1 MVFPCLVRVRM
12 REGGPLEDP
21 LAWGASRWREIA
33 GFHAA
38 AWLLAVPV
46 WTQTLPLPPLI
57 ERDVH
62 LFDRGKHTRPAI
74 PSLRVTN
81 DGRVGVDMTSGGQV
95 EFTLLKP
102 EALEAPFDRSGAGYG
117 IIGGDAVAP
126 FNVDRKLFH
135 NAVKGSGQHTICDA
149 TSKKRVLEYVS
160 DQFDEDGRP
169 VPYGTANPYRCPG
182 DPAADCYDLTM
193 IATQMAGQ
201 RNVHDSRLWGT
212 RFTVKVSSPKTR
224 WARIESVEVGTPV
237 EGPSHDIISW
247 LNPQVSADGRLLIGR
262 AYLRNVFYAVAG
274 EDEQP
279 CDVTTWTDRHEITH
293 AHHDPD
299 MYVGGAV
306 GDPSKVRYGIARY
319 PMRDGVGNL
328 IREHG
333 LARFSYPWIDKAGDN
348 MFFTSVDAT
357 LFYKED
363 AEAFALGHG
372 GWKWRYPWS
381 CFRHCDPYYENYV
394 FYEDLEPR
402 RGVGVFGSW
411 TRGKTLLVDNL
422 NNHLDYG
429 LGGGDDQHLLL
440 TLYRGGP
447 GEARV
452 RAGSSSGAKA
462 PPPVHSGRPLAT
474 AGSVLYTIDSVEN
487 LFNNVPAMVPS
498 TVRDV
503 VWYVNQPKV
512 TDKVVFDEW
521 VNPDTVIH
529 AEWIAAL
536 VRSDQS
542 VPRADRPHNHSHY
555 RDGFVTISRDG
566 SYVGTGF
573 REEIWFQNGA
583 TGGRDWQVPAYGLAM
598 HGGVGGQGIRVEPV
612 AQGGIHGRGLWL
624 FGHNN
629 VTFEMPAQNAGRDV
643 DDFDWYVGLFIDAAL
658 PEADVRRRLLTFPDG
673 SSIRLRGPVVE
684 LSPAGTGTPVATF
697 ALPGGSARQWRHLGF
712 RIREGGAEVEFLL
725 DGFKL
730 GSWSAGTDATRLFR
744 MVEGEF
750 ILGRPLASQYPLQAA
765 NPGYEGWTDSLLV
778 VAQETVPELACNYA
792 NGTLVGL
799 ASGAPAA
806 LTAQA
811 ARYPASSHAEIS
823 ALLEAHG
830 KTSHGKYACLHDY
843 TSDLDPDTRYL
854 PGGVVSVRE
863 DLNYPEGP
871 MTSETAYL
879 PDSTQNAFCLSCHY
893 DGEGADA
900 PAENNPLDIASL
912 ARGTVFWPYD
922 ERRRAAVGPR
932 LIHGNIPASY
942 FGSGEPYTDMSATS
956 FGSTTDQ
963 WVFKS
968 DLVPVDP
975 AGDDDRDGTRN
986 YDDAFPADASRSV
999 DMDGDRVDDRDDG
1012 DMDGDGV
1019 ANHEDAFPADPGEW
1033 VDTDGDGVGDNA
1045 DVDADNDGI
1054 MDPIHATFDQPN
1066 LRLTVRRPLDAE
1078 WELIDP
1084 EQAGDGDHYGG
1095 GYIIK
1100 RLWRN
1105 GDPESGIRHPMLQ
1118 GGFRAEVEFS
1128 HAASGLVDTKTE
1140 WRFVDAGSALHIQ
1153 LRAGFDGIEW
1163 HPGYVTGTGRVILT
1177 VANRPPGSTHF
1188 RAFGRRALIDT
1199 GDNARNLEG
1208 ELGSRVTS
1216 LARKRW
1222 IVEVEWAPSAEGGPG
1237 SGRWTVY
1244 TRIGDE
1250 DRALLGTTDVVTD
1263 PGTDGRRTMEFAVGG
1278 KGTSY
1283 IWIDRLTLEPT
1294 EKAPQ
1299 DDSNLAPDGEAC
1311 FYDEADW
1318 SAEPYRDC
1326 VAVSSGDFAADR
1338 DDSVSAVSVGAGV
1351 HALLYEDAGHAGASV
1366 CVDPDT
1372 DTNELGLLD
1381 NAASSFQVVA
1391 GDCPVADGPRN
1402 PAADGE
1408 ACFYDRS
1415 DWSGVSFR
1423 ACIGESRSN
1432 FNFAHDNR
1440 VSAVSVGAGVHVRL
1454 FAGTGRSGESMC
1466 IEPDTDLNALGA
1478 LDDAASSFVVGLGV
1492 CPLVPAP
1499 DRPDNPAADGEACF
1513 YDRADW
1519 SESVYRDCVAVSSAD
1534 FAPERN
1540 DRASAVSV
1548 GAGVHL
1554 VLYANAGQS
1563 GAWAC
1568 IGPDTDMNG
1577 LGHMNNVASSY
1588 QVAAG
1593 DCTASSGPR
1602 SLGTADGQACFF
1614 DRTDWNGLSFWFC
1627 RSPTQRFNLN
1637 MEHRN
1642 RVSAVSVGGGV
1653 HVVLYTEQRLRGA
1666 SMCIGSNTDMNALGV
1681 MDNAAMSYKL
1691 APGDCPAADDP
1702 YGVLENPAED
1712 GQACFYD
1719 RADWSEE
1726 SFRACIGVSRHDF
1739 NGTHDDRVSAVSVG
1753 AGVHVLLY
1761 ADRGQSGV
1769 SMCIGPN
1776 TDLDDLGVLNDA
1788 ASSFEVVAGD
1798 CPVAPPAGA
1807 GPANPAEDGRAC
1819 FYDRAD
1825 WSEESFRACIG
1836 VSRHDFNGTHANR
1849 VSAVSVGAGVHVV
1862 LYAQSR
1868 QTGPSKCIGPDTND
1882 NELGLL
1888 DDATSSFEVKEG
1900 PCP

>member
-1 MVFPCLVRVRM
+1 MENHIGRFVF
-12 REGGPLEDP
+12 
-21 LAWGASRWREIA
+21 
-33 GFHAA
+33 
-38 AWLLAVPV
+38 LAVFAAVPA
-46 WTQTLPLPPLI
+46 WPQTLPLPPLL

-81 DGRVGVDMTSGGQV
+81 DGRVGVDFTSEGQV

-102 EALEAPFDRSGAGYG
+102 EALEAPFDRSGPGYG
-117 IIGGDAVAP
+117 IIGGDGVAP

-182 DPAADCYDLTM
+182 DPKADCYDLTM
-193 IATQMAGQ
+193 IATQMPGE
-201 RNVHDSRLWGT
+201 RNVHETRLWGT
-212 RFTVKVSSPKTR
+212 PFTVKVSSPKTR
-224 WARIESVEVGTPV
+224 WARIESVEAGTPV
-237 EGPSHDIISW
+237 AGAFHNIIAW

-262 AYLRNVFYAVAG
+262 AYLRNVLYSVAE
-274 EDEQP
+274 EDEPP
-279 CDVTTWTDRHEITH
+279 CDVTTWTDLHEITH

-306 GDPSKVRYGIARY
+306 GDPSAARYGIARY

-328 IREHG
+328 IRDRG
-333 LARFSYPWIDKAGDN
+333 AARFSYPWIDKAGDN

-357 LFYKED
+357 LFYKHEPRGQGD
-363 AEAFALGHG
+363 
-372 GWKWRYPWS
+372 WKWRYPWS
-381 CFRHCDPYYENYV
+381 CFRHCDPYYENFP

-440 TLYRGGP
+440 TLYRGDGR
-447 GEARV
+447 EAQV
-452 RAGSSSGAKA
+452 RTGSSSGAKA
-462 PPPVHSGRPLAT
+462 PPPVHSGRPLAGGGP
-474 AGSVLYTIDSVEN
+474 ALYVIDSVEN

-529 AEWIAAL
+529 AEWIGAL
-536 VRSDQS
+536 VRSDHS
-542 VPRADRPHNHSHY
+542 VPKADRPHQHAHY
-555 RDGFVTISRDG
+555 RDGFVTVTKDG
-566 SYVGTGF
+566 SLLGTGLGG
-573 REEIWFQNGA
+573 EDIWFQNGA

-598 HGGVGGQGIRVEPV
+598 DGGVGGQGVRVEPV
-612 AQGGIHGRGLWL
+612 ARGGIHGRGLWL

-629 VTFEMPAQNAGRDV
+629 VTFEMPAQKAGRDV

-658 PEADVRRRLLTFPDG
+658 PGPDVRRRLLTFPDR

-684 LSPAGTGTPVATF
+684 LAPAGSGMPVATF

-725 DGFKL
+725 NGFKL

-750 ILGRPLASQYPLQAA
+750 ILGRPLASQYPRQAA

-799 ASGAPAA
+799 ASGGPAA
-806 LTAQA
+806 LMAQA
-811 ARYPASSHAEIS
+811 SQYPASSHTEIS

-830 KTSHGKYACLHDY
+830 KTSYGKYACLHDY
-843 TSDLDPDTRYL
+843 TSDLDPDIRHL

-900 PAENNPLDIASL
+900 PSENNPLDIASL
-912 ARGTVFWPYD
+912 ARGTVFSPYD

-986 YDDAFPADASRSV
+986 FDDAFPADGNRSS
-999 DMDGDRVDDRDDG
+999 DMDGDRVDDWADG

-1019 ANHEDAFPADPGEW
+1019 ANGQDAFPADPGEW

-1045 DVDADNDGI
+1045 DVDADDDGI
-1054 MDPIHATFDQPN
+1054 MDPIHATFDQPDP
-1066 LRLTVRRPLDAE
+1066 RFAARRPLDAE

-1105 GDPESGIRHPMLQ
+1105 GDPESGIRHPLLQ
-1118 GGFRAEVEFS
+1118 GGFRAEVEFTQ
-1128 HAASGLVDTKTE
+1128 AGSGLVDTTTE
-1140 WRFVDAGSALHIQ
+1140 WRFVDAGSAMHIQ
-1153 LRAGFDGIEW
+1153 LRAGFDGIERRPD
-1163 HPGYVTGTGRVILT
+1163 HATGIARVILT
-1177 VANRPPGSTHF
+1177 AAVRQPGSTEF
-1188 RAFGRRALIDT
+1188 QSFGRRALLET
-1199 GDNARNLEG
+1199 SDNASSFEG
-1208 ELGSRVTS
+1208 ALSSKVAS
-1216 LARKRW
+1216 LTRKRW
-1222 IVEVEWAPSAEGGPG
+1222 VVEVEWAPSSEGGPG
-1237 SGRWTVY
+1237 SGRWTVHA
-1244 TRIGDE
+1244 RVGDE
-1250 DRALLGTTDVVTD
+1250 DRELLGTTDVVTD

-1283 IWIDRLTLEPT
+1283 VWIDRLTLEPT
-1294 EKAPQ
+1294 EKVPQ
-1299 DDSNLAPDGEAC
+1299 DGSNPDSNPDSNQDSNQDSNLAA
-1311 FYDEADW
+1311 
-1318 SAEPYRDC
+1318 
-1326 VAVSSGDFAADR
+1326 
-1338 DDSVSAVSVGAGV
+1338 
-1351 HALLYEDAGHAGASV
+1351 
-1366 CVDPDT
+1366 
-1372 DTNELGLLD
+1372 
-1381 NAASSFQVVA
+1381 
-1391 GDCPVADGPRN
+1391 
-1402 PAADGE
+1402 
-1408 ACFYDRS
+1408 
-1415 DWSGVSFR
+1415 
-1423 ACIGESRSN
+1423 
-1432 FNFAHDNR
+1432 
-1440 VSAVSVGAGVHVRL
+1440 
-1454 FAGTGRSGESMC
+1454 
-1466 IEPDTDLNALGA
+1466 
-1478 LDDAASSFVVGLGV
+1478 
-1492 CPLVPAP
+1492 
-1499 DRPDNPAADGEACF
+1499 
-1513 YDRADW
+1513 
-1519 SESVYRDCVAVSSAD
+1519 
-1534 FAPERN
+1534 
-1540 DRASAVSV
+1540 
-1548 GAGVHL
+1548 
-1554 VLYANAGQS
+1554 
-1563 GAWAC
+1563 
-1568 IGPDTDMNG
+1568 
-1577 LGHMNNVASSY
+1577 
-1588 QVAAG
+1588 
-1593 DCTASSGPR
+1593 
-1602 SLGTADGQACFF
+1602 
-1614 DRTDWNGLSFWFC
+1614 
-1627 RSPTQRFNLN
+1627 
-1637 MEHRN
+1637 
-1642 RVSAVSVGGGV
+1642 
-1653 HVVLYTEQRLRGA
+1653 
-1666 SMCIGSNTDMNALGV
+1666 
-1681 MDNAAMSYKL
+1681 
-1691 APGDCPAADDP
+1691 
-1702 YGVLENPAED
+1702 D

-1739 NGTHDDRVSAVSVG
+1739 NVTHDDRVSAVSVG

-1761 ADRGQSGV
+1761 ADAGQSGA
-1769 SMCIGPN
+1769 SMCIGPD
-1776 TDLDDLGVLNDA
+1776 TDLDDLGALDDA

-1798 CPVAPPAGA
+1798 CPVASPSAPA
-1807 GPANPAEDGRAC
+1807 GPANPASDGQAC

-1836 VSRHDFNGTHANR
+1836 VSRYDFNSTHANR
-1849 VSAVSVGAGVHVV
+1849 VSAVSVGAGIHAV
-1862 LYAQSR
+1862 LYANSGQS
-1868 QTGPSKCIGPDTND
+1868 GPSKCIGPDSD
-1882 NELGLL
+1882 EDELGAL
-1888 DDATSSFEVKEG
+1888 DNATSSFEVLEG

>member
-1 MVFPCLVRVRM
+1 MVFPCFVRVRV
-12 REGGPLEDP
+12 REGGPLEAS
-21 LAWGASRWREIA
+21 LARGASRWRGIA

-38 AWLLAVPV
+38 LWLLAVPAL
-46 WTQTLPLPPLI
+46 TQTLPLPPLL

-81 DGRVGVDMTSGGQV
+81 DGRVGVDFTSGGQV

-102 EALEAPFDRSGAGYG
+102 EALEAPFDRSGPGYG
-117 IIGGDAVAP
+117 IIGGEGVAP

-182 DPAADCYDLTM
+182 DPKADCYDLTM
-193 IATQMAGQ
+193 IATQMAGE

-237 EGPSHDIISW
+237 AGASHDIISW

-274 EDEQP
+274 EDEPP

-306 GDPSKVRYGIARY
+306 GDPSKARYGIARY

-348 MFFTSVDAT
+348 MFFTLVDAT

-363 AEAFALGHG
+363 AEAFSLGRP

-381 CFRHCDPYYENYV
+381 CFRHCDPYYEKFP

-462 PPPVHSGRPLAT
+462 PPPVHSGRPLAGGGPT
-474 AGSVLYTIDSVEN
+474 LYVIDSVEN

-542 VPRADRPHNHSHY
+542 VPRADRPHSHSHY

-566 SYVGTGF
+566 SYVGSGF
-573 REEIWFQNGA
+573 REDIWFQNGA

-629 VTFEMPAQNAGRDV
+629 VTFEMPAQNAGRDI

-684 LSPAGTGTPVATF
+684 LSPAGSGTPVATF

-712 RIREGGAEVEFLL
+712 RIRQGGAEVEFLL
-725 DGFKL
+725 NGFKL

-750 ILGRPLASQYPLQAA
+750 ILGRPLASQYPRQAS

-811 ARYPASSHAEIS
+811 SRYPASSHAELS

-830 KTSHGKYACLHDY
+830 KTSYGKYACLHDY

-854 PGGVVSVRE
+854 PPGVVSVRE

-871 MTSETAYL
+871 MTSAMSYL
-879 PDSTQNAFCLSCHY
+879 PDSRQNAFCLSCHY
-893 DGEGADA
+893 DGDGPDA
-900 PAENNPLDIASL
+900 SSENNPLDIASL
-912 ARGTVFWPYD
+912 AGGTVFWTYD

-942 FGSGEPYTDMSATS
+942 FGSGQPPADTAATS

-975 AGDDDRDGTRN
+975 AGDDDRDGVRN

-999 DMDGDRVDDRDDG
+999 DLDGDRLDDRDDG

-1019 ANHEDAFPADPGEW
+1019 ANQEDAFPADPGEW

-1054 MDPIHATFDQPN
+1054 MDPIHATFDQPDP
-1066 LRLTVRRPLDAE
+1066 RFAARRPLDAE

-1084 EQAGDGDHYGG
+1084 NQAGDGDHYGG
-1095 GYIIK
+1095 GYLIK

-1118 GGFRAEVEFS
+1118 GGFRAEVEFTQV
-1128 HAASGLVDTKTE
+1128 ATGLYDATTE
-1140 WRFVDAGSALHIQ
+1140 WRFVDAGSAMRVQ
-1153 LRAGFDGIEW
+1153 LRAGAEVIAW
-1163 HPGYVTGTGRVILT
+1163 HPDKTTAKGHVILT
-1177 VANRPPGSTHF
+1177 TAVRMPGSTRF
-1188 RAFGRRALIDT
+1188 RSFGRRVLWEVKERTRDRFVE
-1199 GDNARNLEG
+1199 ARSQVE
-1208 ELGSRVTS
+1208 S
-1216 LARKRW
+1216 LTRKRW
-1222 IVEVEWAPSAEGGPG
+1222 VVEVEWTPSSEGGPG
-1237 SGRWTVY
+1237 SGLWTVHASV
-1244 TRIGDE
+1244 GDE
-1250 DRALLGTTDVVTD
+1250 DPALLGTATVVTE
-1263 PGTDGRRTMEFAVGG
+1263 PGTDDRRTMEFAVGG
-1278 KGTSY
+1278 SGTKY
-1283 IWIDRLTLEPT
+1283 VWIDRLTLEPT
-1294 EKAPQ
+1294 
-1299 DDSNLAPDGEAC
+1299 DSLVAEGPANPVAEGEAC

-1318 SAEPYRDC
+1318 SEGTFRDC
-1326 VAVSSGDFAADR
+1326 VPVSSDDFAPDR
-1338 DDSVSAVSVGAGV
+1338 NDRVSAVSVGAGV
-1351 HALLYEDAGHAGASV
+1351 HVLLFEDPGQAGASM
-1366 CVDPDT
+1366 CIGPDT
-1372 DTNELGLLD
+1372 NTIALGRLD
-1381 NAASSFQVVA
+1381 DAASSYEVVA
-1391 GDCPVADGPRN
+1391 GDCPPPDGPGNPAGEGEACFYDEADWSEESFRACIGVSSHDFNDTHGNRVSAVSVGTGVHVLLFEKPGHAGVSMCIGPDTDTSALGRLNDAASSYKVVAGACPVPNGPRN

-1408 ACFYDRS
+1408 ACFYDR
-1415 DWSGVSFR
+1415 
-1423 ACIGESRSN
+1423 
-1432 FNFAHDNR
+1432 
-1440 VSAVSVGAGVHVRL
+1440 
-1454 FAGTGRSGESMC
+1454 
-1466 IEPDTDLNALGA
+1466 P
-1478 LDDAASSFVVGLGV
+1478 
-1492 CPLVPAP
+1492 
-1499 DRPDNPAADGEACF
+1499 
-1513 YDRADW
+1513 
-1519 SESVYRDCVAVSSAD
+1519 
-1534 FAPERN
+1534 
-1540 DRASAVSV
+1540 
-1548 GAGVHL
+1548 
-1554 VLYANAGQS
+1554 
-1563 GAWAC
+1563 
-1568 IGPDTDMNG
+1568 
-1577 LGHMNNVASSY
+1577 
-1588 QVAAG
+1588 
-1593 DCTASSGPR
+1593 
-1602 SLGTADGQACFF
+1602 
-1614 DRTDWNGLSFWFC
+1614 
-1627 RSPTQRFNLN
+1627 
-1637 MEHRN
+1637 
-1642 RVSAVSVGGGV
+1642 
-1653 HVVLYTEQRLRGA
+1653 
-1666 SMCIGSNTDMNALGV
+1666 
-1681 MDNAAMSYKL
+1681 
-1691 APGDCPAADDP
+1691 
-1702 YGVLENPAED
+1702 
-1712 GQACFYD
+1712 
-1719 RADWSEE
+1719 DWSEE
-1726 SFRACIGVSRHDF
+1726 SFRDCVPVSSGDFGGTGSTASRLCPLVEACTCCSM
-1739 NGTHDDRVSAVSVG
+1739 GT
-1753 AGVHVLLY
+1753 
-1761 ADRGQSGV
+1761 
-1769 SMCIGPN
+1769 
-1776 TDLDDLGVLNDA
+1776 
-1788 ASSFEVVAGD
+1788 
-1798 CPVAPPAGA
+1798 PAGPGGWFA
-1807 GPANPAEDGRAC
+1807 SIRT
-1819 FYDRAD
+1819 R
-1825 WSEESFRACIG
+1825 
-1836 VSRHDFNGTHANR
+1836 T
-1849 VSAVSVGAGVHVV
+1849 
-1862 LYAQSR
+1862 
-1868 QTGPSKCIGPDTND
+1868 
-1882 NELGLL
+1882 
-1888 DDATSSFEVKEG
+1888 
-1900 PCP
+1900 